1 MAEACSREGSG
12 LNGNNNNPNIENES
26 PQMRRRVHLVALLAI
41 IILYMVASI
50 ALAFLKFGSSW
61 ASMLGDELSLS
72 LPETS
77 KETATS
83 AYPTIVPDRSTPLS
97 NDANATASKLGGMHV
112 CTCLSN
118 DNPRNLTP
126 KRLRW
131 LHIPKTGTS
140 FISTLWSYAASTSDR
155 YIDLSINSYEC
166 NNWDNSSYS
175 MYDFALMRRY
185 P

>member
-1 MAEACSREGSG
+1 MAEACSQEGSG
-12 LNGNNNNPNIENES
+12 LTNIENES

-41 IILYMVASI
+41 IILYMMASI
-50 ALAFLKFGSSW
+50 AVTFLKFGSSW
-61 ASMLGDELSLS
+61 ALTLGDELSLS
-72 LPETS
+72 LPETA

-83 AYPTIVPDRSTPLS
+83 AYPTIVPDRSTPPPDDS
-97 NDANATASKLGGMHV
+97 ANATASKLGGMHV